1 MKLTK
6 NRLKELIRQS
16 MDELTEADFSKNLK
30 SKKSGK
36 VVTFTDKDNY
46 KAALKSSDYEKPDDG
61 DEKEKPKTKATK
73 ISADPFAKDDEEEF
87 DSGGPSYANVPKGA
101 KTSKQAKAATPDDDE
116 DAWGTGPFDTDPAE
130 DAKYFEEEREQL
142 KKEHPKAFELVK
154 REAIGKR
161 NLVAAKAEFGR
172 MTGEPLFKDKYGN
185 SVGIRDPY
193 DYDQYDFENGEEGR
207 VENEKRWK
215 AQKQKIQKLEQEA
228 DQSEAGHAYA
238 KANDIDYYDLP
249 DSDIFD
255 DNFFGK
261 KKKTKE
267 ESITSKLKR
276 EFKEY
281 DLYNKSMRKL

>member
-1 MKLTK
+1 MK
-6 NRLKELIRQS
+6 KEEPQ
-16 MDELTEADFSKNLK
+16 
-30 SKKSGK
+30 
-36 VVTFTDKDNY
+36 
-46 KAALKSSDYEKPDDG
+46 
-61 DEKEKPKTKATK
+61 
-73 ISADPFAKDDEEEF
+73 
-87 DSGGPSYANVPKGA
+87 
-101 KTSKQAKAATPDDDE
+101 AATPDDDE
-116 DAWGTGPFDTDPAE
+116 DAWGKGPFDTDPAE

-161 NLVAAKAEFGR
+161 NLAAAKAEFGR

-193 DYDQYDFENGEEGR
+193 DYGPEDFETGEEGR

-238 KANDIDYYDLP
+238 KANDISYYDLP